1 MTKKIPTSPFK
12 RSLKMFKMGAGIVG
26 KEIKG
31 KIFSGENELD
41 LSKEAIIR
49 RVNQA
54 KELTQTL
61 NELKGSALKVGQI
74 LALEAKDYFPQEVI
88 DILSELQNKV
98 TPLDHELMDS
108 ILRKELQENY
118 KLLKIDNTPIAAA
131 SIGQVY
137 KAKYKEKDIVLKV
150 QYPEVDKSIDSDI
163 KLLKILIRSG
173 LNISG
178 KNMNFDPILEEIK
191 YVLKNEVDYQK
202 ELDFLNRYQEKLDTI
217 DSDYQSPKSY
227 PEISTEKVLAM
238 DFIEGLSISD
248 WLKTKP
254 SPDKKEKIAIDLINL
269 FCHEFFN
276 WGLVQTDPNLGN
288 YLVTDNTE
296 LVILDFGAC
305 LDYSKD
311 FVENYKNLIRSL
323 SGDKNS
329 ILQGSYK
336 FGLLDERESER
347 TKELYYQMMK
357 YSFEPLIGE
366 ELFDF
371 SDDTYSKKLRDLVM
385 EFIKEVKFTPA
396 PRELIFLNRKLG
408 GIFQTLRLLE
418 VQIDLRPYIKRYYFS

>member
-1 MTKKIPTSPFK
+1 
-12 RSLKMFKMGAGIVG
+12 MGAGIVG